1 MNYANI
7 DSCDFNNGDGIRV
20 TLWVSGC
27 PLHCK
32 GCHNK
37 QLWDKNYGQKFG
49 VATIDKIIE
58 LLKNPYISGLSILGG
73 EPLAPYNIVDV
84 LNAIELVKTYIPNK
98 NIWLWSGYN
107 EDEIDIQELKEVG
120 LDVLICGRFEE
131 DKKIDGKY
139 FGSSNQKM
147 IKLKEKVYD

>member
-1 MNYANI
+1 MKYAQI
-7 DSCDFNNGDGIRV
+7 DTCDFNNGDGIRV

-37 QLWDKNYGQKFG
+37 QLWDKNYGEEFNKN
-49 VATIDKIIE
+49 TLDKIKK
-58 LLKNPYISGLSILGG
+58 LLENPYISGLSILGG
-73 EPLAPYNIVDV
+73 EPLAPYNVGSV
-84 LNAIELVKTYIPNK
+84 LNIIKILKAYFPNK

-107 EDEIDIQELKEVG
+107 EEEVNIEGLKEAG

-131 DKKIDGKY
+131 DKKIDGQY
-139 FGSSNQKM
+139 FGSSNQK
-147 IKLKEKVYD
+147 LKIL

>member
-1 MNYANI
+1 MKYAQI
-7 DSCDFNNGDGIRV
+7 DTCDFNNGDGIRI

-37 QLWDKNYGQKFG
+37 QLWDKNYGNEFNRS
-49 VATIDKIIE
+49 TLDKIID

-73 EPLAPYNIVDV
+73 EPLAPYNIVPV
-84 LNAIELVKTYIPNK
+84 LNTIEIVKAYLPDK

-107 EDEIDIQELKEVG
+107 EEEINIQELKEVG
-120 LDVLICGRFEE
+120 LDVLICGRFEK
-131 DKKIDGKY
+131 DKIIQGKY
-139 FGSSNQKM
+139 FGSSNQKI
-147 IKLKEKVYD
+147 IKLQEDI